1 MEVQSADRT
10 GWFLSHEP
18 STATDEVEIQTL
30 YSHLQQ
36 IEPSVLISELSQ
48 ESVYKLLPPT
58 IRSLVRAHAVIRK
71 WILAKIVAPRLGL
84 RARQARMERLLQ
96 AIEISRMRMAELPP
110 QHDTVSRRSVP
121 SFVETVIISAIVSP
135 ESRLFSFAWFGVA
148 AARGTSIDSVAALL
162 ARPVVQSIVNKNCL
176 TVDVGWLLE
185 RFLEVISVPN
195 TIDSDSEALNLIN
208 FDKRR

>member
-1 MEVQSADRT
+1 M
-10 GWFLSHEP
+10 SHEP